1 MAISILRQAAMFN
14 HQTKLMEK
22 LLDFLN
28 SAEPYTSYR
37 YVLGL
42 VLGGIT
48 VYFVVTAIMSLRNL
62 QGLLQD
68 FNRQVNE
75 QRVFNDVR
83 LMLDPDYDT
92 SLEKPL
98 RAKPGR
104 IIKLSLLSACLRL
117 LSFRTLVYVFPE
129 LIGVML
135 VGSAAAVAYWY
146 VFTLKI

>member
-22 LLDFLN
+22 LLDFLH

>member
-1 MAISILRQAAMFN
+1 
-14 HQTKLMEK
+14 MEK
-22 LLDFLN
+22 LLDFLH

-75 QRVFNDVR
+75 QRLFDDVR
-83 LMLDPDYDT
+83 LMLDPDYDL

-98 RAKPGR
+98 RARPGR

-129 LIGVML
+129 LIGVILM
-135 VGSAAAVAYWY
+135 GSASAVAYWY

>member
-1 MAISILRQAAMFN
+1 
-14 HQTKLMEK
+14 MEK
-22 LLDFLN
+22 LLDFLH

-75 QRVFNDVR
+75 QRLFDDVR
-83 LMLDPDYDT
+83 LMLDPDYDL

-129 LIGVML
+129 LIGVILM
-135 VGSAAAVAYWY
+135 GSASAVAYWY

>member
-1 MAISILRQAAMFN
+1 
-14 HQTKLMEK
+14 MEK
-22 LLDFLN
+22 LLDFLH

-75 QRVFNDVR
+75 QRLFDDVR
-83 LMLDPDYDT
+83 LMLDPDYDL

-98 RAKPGR
+98 RARPGR

-129 LIGVML
+129 LIGVILM
-135 VGSAAAVAYWY
+135 GSASAVAYWY
-146 VFTLKI
+146 VFTLKF

>member
-1 MAISILRQAAMFN
+1 
-14 HQTKLMEK
+14 MEK
-22 LLDFLN
+22 LLDFVN

-48 VYFVVTAIMSLRNL
+48 VYFVVTAVMSLRNL

-75 QRVFNDVR
+75 QRLFDDVR
-83 LMLDPDYDT
+83 LMLDPDYDL

-117 LSFRTLVYVFPE
+117 LSFRTMVYVFPE
-129 LIGVML
+129 LIGVL
-135 VGSAAAVAYWY
+135 ILGSASAVAYWY

>member
-1 MAISILRQAAMFN
+1 
-14 HQTKLMEK
+14 MEK

-75 QRVFNDVR
+75 QRLFDDVR
-83 LMLDPDYDT
+83 LMLDPDYDL

-129 LIGVML
+129 LIGVII

-146 VFTLKI
+146 VFTMKI

>member
-1 MAISILRQAAMFN
+1 
-14 HQTKLMEK
+14 MEK
-22 LLDFLN
+22 LLDFLH

-75 QRVFNDVR
+75 QRLFDDVR
-83 LMLDPDYDT
+83 LMLDPDYDL

-129 LIGVML
+129 LIGVVI

-146 VFTLKI
+146 VFTMKI

>member
-1 MAISILRQAAMFN
+1 MFN

-22 LLDFLN
+22 LLDFLH

-129 LIGVML
+129 LIGVL
-135 VGSAAAVAYWY
+135 ILGSAAAAAYWF

>member
-1 MAISILRQAAMFN
+1 MFN
-14 HQTKLMEK
+14 HQTTPMEK
-22 LLDFLN
+22 LLDFLH

-75 QRVFNDVR
+75 QRLFDDVR
-83 LMLDPDYDT
+83 LMLDPDYDL

-129 LIGVML
+129 LIGVILM
-135 VGSAAAVAYWY
+135 GSASAVAYWY

>member
-1 MAISILRQAAMFN
+1 
-14 HQTKLMEK
+14 MEK
-22 LLDFLN
+22 LLDFLH

-68 FNRQVNE
+68 FNRHVNE
-75 QRVFNDVR
+75 QRLFDDVR
-83 LMLDPDYDT
+83 LMLDPDYDL

-129 LIGVML
+129 LIGVILM
-135 VGSAAAVAYWY
+135 GSASAVAYWY

>member
-1 MAISILRQAAMFN
+1 
-14 HQTKLMEK
+14 MEK
-22 LLDFLN
+22 LLDFLH

-75 QRVFNDVR
+75 QRLFDDVR
-83 LMLDPDYDT
+83 LMLDPDYDL

-98 RAKPGR
+98 KARPGR

-129 LIGVML
+129 LIGVII

-146 VFTLKI
+146 VFTMKI

>member
-1 MAISILRQAAMFN
+1 MFN

-129 LIGVML
+129 LIGVL
-135 VGSAAAVAYWY
+135 ILGSAAAAAYWF

>member
-1 MAISILRQAAMFN
+1 
-14 HQTKLMEK
+14 MEK
-22 LLDFLN
+22 LLDFLH

-75 QRVFNDVR
+75 QRLFDDVR
-83 LMLDPDYDT
+83 LMLDPDYDL

-129 LIGVML
+129 LIGVII

-146 VFTLKI
+146 VFTMEI

>member
-1 MAISILRQAAMFN
+1 MFN

-22 LLDFLN
+22 LLDFLH

-129 LIGVML
+129 LIGVIVL
-135 VGSAAAVAYWY
+135 GSASAVAYWY

>member
-1 MAISILRQAAMFN
+1 
-14 HQTKLMEK
+14 MEK
-22 LLDFLN
+22 LLDFLH

-75 QRVFNDVR
+75 QRLFDDVR
-83 LMLDPDYDT
+83 LMLDPDYDL

-129 LIGVML
+129 LIGVILM
-135 VGSAAAVAYWY
+135 GSASAAW
-146 VFTLKI
+146 